1 MHKEGEEIHID
12 ETEAR
17 GGSKEG
23 VVRWVLAG
31 GLLLAVILLSIT
43 WIIPAMTT
51 GDVEEEGT
59 VSGQISS
66 MEDGSSD
73 TDSIVTDLGDD
84 EAKATAFGIY
94 AAYGSLVYTTPFIGG
109 ILADKVLGFK
119 RSTMLGAVLMAIGHL
134 KYCLPVMLGKV
145 TPDACAWGR
154 SGER

>member
-12 ETEAR
+12 ETEAS

-84 EAKATAFGIY
+84 EA
-94 AAYGSLVYTTPFIGG
+94 TTQQ
-109 ILADKVLGFK
+109 DRTTTEDVLE
-119 RSTMLGAVLMAIGHL
+119 V
-134 KYCLPVMLGKV
+134 V
-145 TPDACAWGR
+145 
-154 SGER
+154 EN

>member
-12 ETEAR
+12 ETEAS

-84 EAKATAFGIY
+84 EA
-94 AAYGSLVYTTPFIGG
+94 TTQQDRTTTEGG
-109 ILADKVLGFK
+109 LEV
-119 RSTMLGAVLMAIGHL
+119 V
-134 KYCLPVMLGKV
+134 
-145 TPDACAWGR
+145 
-154 SGER
+154 EN

>member
-1 MHKEGEEIHID
+1 MREYYRVHKEGEEIHID
-12 ETEAR
+12 ETEAS

-84 EAKATAFGIY
+84 EATAQQDR
-94 AAYGSLVYTTPFIGG
+94 TTTEDG
-109 ILADKVLGFK
+109 LEV
-119 RSTMLGAVLMAIGHL
+119 V
-134 KYCLPVMLGKV
+134 
-145 TPDACAWGR
+145 
-154 SGER
+154 EN